1 MNTSSFIDLIKEKI
15 ELASKRN
22 KLVLSNQAK
31 LYLIKLFAVDLLKNS
46 KIQPSDI
53 LDTNIFFDNLPN
65 NEETRRHL
73 KSVGDYYLSV
83 AGYIPEALV
92 NGVVDHT
99 YFLSLG
105 QHSFFRLHQRIKGD
119 SLFKELSFEYMNTV
133 YLMNE
138 VFDSVKLITEDDI
151 LKTYNAWMETK
162 HPIFRKRLERYG
174 VKTKIISD

>member
-1 MNTSSFIDLIKEKI
+1 MTTSSFIDLIKEKI
-15 ELASKRN
+15 ELAAKRN
-22 KLVLSNQAK
+22 KIDLSNQAK

-46 KIQPSDI
+46 KIQPNDI
-53 LDTNIFFDNLPN
+53 LDTSIFFDNLPN
-65 NEETRRHL
+65 NEETRKHL
-73 KSVGDYYLSV
+73 KAVGDYYLSV

-92 NGVVDHT
+92 NGIVDHT

-105 QHSFFRLHQRIKGD
+105 QYSFYRLHQRIRGD

-138 VFDSVKLITEDDI
+138 VFDSIKVIKEDDI
-151 LKTYNAWMETK
+151 LKTYNAWVETK

-174 VKTKIISD
+174 LKTKVISD